1 MKRLFRCPSGSW
13 PVAGGYG
20 TAEEDKESK
29 SAVGLGRL
37 PTRVVGWIRVK
48 VAVDMRCRGMLLRG
62 KLSLSRK
69 NMCRR
74 ARMSVVQLQLPRET
88 WLVERR
94 VDASRRATVCNKN
107 NPSEYVQRYVWW

>member
-69 NMCRR
+69 NMCMQ
-74 ARMSVVQLQLPRET
+74 ARMSVVQL
-88 WLVERR
+88 
-94 VDASRRATVCNKN
+94 
-107 NPSEYVQRYVWW
+107 